1 MPKTALHQP
10 QKSPVL
16 PSKKDRNDTFAA
28 LSRALA
34 CTLLSNL
41 LAAVAA
47 VTVAN
52 DASAAAEDANSEA
65 VPDGA
70 AAVLCVVFV
79 PRLADIPR
87 IADTAYR
94 ALCVLQRLISS
105 GNATGT
111 ATSSA
116 TSSREP
122 PDTDE
127 ISRMGL
133 AVFQAIVAA
142 VARRPSRAAMTA
154 MVEGLVL
161 ASGEDSQD
169 ECAQAAADAIP
180 LLLTPQGAP
189 DEGNGMGRG
198 KVARVEADGLPGRGE
213 CELSLDATGMLMRV
227 VKIGGGAVKDSLQ
240 YRTAQVC
247 QKANSSSPKKSTI
260 LPTKETYSHF
270 RCAQECV
277 RLLATHH
284 APAVVRVVL
293 ASGMPER
300 ALHDP

>member
-1 MPKTALHQP
+1 M
-10 QKSPVL
+10 
-16 PSKKDRNDTFAA
+16 
-28 LSRALA
+28 
-34 CTLLSNL
+34 
-41 LAAVAA
+41 
-47 VTVAN
+47 
-52 DASAAAEDANSEA
+52 
-65 VPDGA
+65 
-70 AAVLCVVFV
+70 LCVVFV

-198 KVARVEADGLPGRGE
+198 KVARLEADGLPGRGE

-227 VKIGGGAVKDSLQ
+227 VKIGGGLSRIPCNIAQHRYAKK
-240 YRTAQVC
+240 RTHHHPKRALYYPQKRPTHIFAALRSVCACWRRTMRPRWFGSCSPQVC
-247 QKANSSSPKKSTI
+247 QKEP
-260 LPTKETYSHF
+260 YM
-270 RCAQECV
+270 
-277 RLLATHH
+277 TH
-284 APAVVRVVL
+284 
-293 ASGMPER
+293 ER
-300 ALHDP
+300 ALYQPPKETSSRLLTLLTPSATRKASAPKTATMKRPSATERPRR